1 MAPVAAKTPKEGKSK
16 NAASAATKKPRAHPP
31 YSEMINE
38 AITALKERT
47 GSSQFAIAKFIEE
60 KQKANLPNNFKKLL
74 LVQLK
79 KLVANGKLV
88 KVKNSFKLPPK
99 SSSSTAAAAAAAKKP
114 KPSSTAA
121 TAAKK
126 PKPSSAATAAKRPKA
141 SSTDAAAKQTK
152 TKSKPKAKEA
162 AVKSI
167 KSPAKKAVAAA
178 KVKKL
183 KSIRSPVKKAS
194 AKKGKK

>member
-99 SSSSTAAAAAAAKKP
+99 SSSSTAAAAAKKP
-114 KPSSTAA
+114 KPFSTAA

-126 PKPSSAATAAKRPKA
+126 PKPSSTAAAAAKKPKA

-152 TKSKPKAKEA
+152 SKPKAKEA
-162 AVKSI
+162 AVKLI
-167 KSPAKKAVAAA
+167 KSPAKKAVVAA

>member
-16 NAASAATKKPRAHPP
+16 NAASAATKKSRAHPP

-60 KQKANLPNNFKKLL
+60 KQKASLPNNFKKLL

-126 PKPSSAATAAKRPKA
+126 PKPSSAATAAKKPKA

>member
-1 MAPVAAKTPKEGKSK
+1 
-16 NAASAATKKPRAHPP
+16 
-31 YSEMINE
+31 MINE

-47 GSSQFAIAKFIEE
+47 GSSQFAIAKYIEE
-60 KQKANLPNNFKKLL
+60 KQKANLPSNFKKLL

-99 SSSSTAAAAAAAKKP
+99 SSSFTAAAASKNLKPSSTAAAAAKK
-114 KPSSTAA
+114 
-121 TAAKK
+121 
-126 PKPSSAATAAKRPKA
+126 PKA

-162 AVKSI
+162 PVKSI
-167 KSPAKKAVAAA
+167 KSPAKKAVVAA

>member
-126 PKPSSAATAAKRPKA
+126 PKPSSAATAAKKPKA

>member
-16 NAASAATKKPRAHPP
+16 NAASAATKKSRAHPP

-60 KQKANLPNNFKKLL
+60 KQKASLPNNFKKLL

-99 SSSSTAAAAAAAKKP
+99 SSSSTAAAAAKKPKPSSTGATAAKKP

-121 TAAKK
+121 AAAKK
-126 PKPSSAATAAKRPKA
+126 PKA
-141 SSTDAAAKQTK
+141 SSTDAAAKQ

-167 KSPAKKAVAAA
+167 KSPAKKAVVAA

>member
-1 MAPVAAKTPKEGKSK
+1 MAPTAAKTPKEGKSK
-16 NAASAATKKPRAHPP
+16 NATSAPTKKPRAHPP

-99 SSSSTAAAAAAAKKP
+99 SSSSTAAAAAKKP

-121 TAAKK
+121 VAKK
-126 PKPSSAATAAKRPKA
+126 PKA

-178 KVKKL
+178 KMKKL